1 MADLSST
8 QFGEYFQ
15 AIHGPEAFPWQR
27 RLLERVARDG
37 RWPSLL
43 DLPTGVG
50 KTSALD
56 VALFHLALAGAGAP
70 RRIVMVVDRRTVV
83 DQAYRRACKIVD
95 ALAKS
100 TAPVV
105 REVAARLRA
114 LSGGERPLA
123 VAQLRGGMPRDD
135 SWARTPDQPLIAIST
150 VDQVGSRLLFR
161 GYGVSEAMRPIHAGL
176 LGNDALLLLD
186 EVHLSQPFLET
197 LEAIRRYR
205 RWTEAT
211 FVNRWQVVS
220 MSATARGHD
229 DRPGDEPFRLDESD
243 HANEDLARR
252 LRASKPAKVLEVK
265 ASGDEVKRREVF
277 AEACA
282 EHACAQARSGRV
294 VGVIVNRVATARAA
308 FVRVR
313 EMLPEAAVRL
323 VTGRMRPLDR
333 ESLDKELAP
342 LAESYARSREAGARP
357 VVIVAT
363 QCIEAGADFDFDALV
378 TECAALDA
386 LRQRFGRLN
395 RLGLASDAEGMILG
409 RSDVIK
415 DARDSV
421 YGAALMET
429 WHWLGAE
436 RDFGTQAL
444 STALP
449 PRAQLELL
457 LSAADR
463 APVMLPSHLDAWAQ
477 TMPAPYP
484 DPDVSLWLHGV
495 ERHSTAE
502 VQIVWRAD
510 LTKELLEAAAKDDE
524 VREKLL
530 ERVQACAPVGLEALS
545 IPIGAARA
553 WLARKM
559 LVDVADVE
567 GARDVDEGGR
577 AKVPA
582 ERPALRWSGTQSR
595 VVWPDELVPGMTLVV
610 PTAYG
615 GLADGSWDPTAN
627 EPVLDRGDLARLRR
641 TGRATLRLHAG
652 LLARH
657 GVPALPVAPPPLPLD
672 DDAEEE
678 ERTAIEEW
686 LPSLEGDDDDV
697 NEIVQALGDD
707 FAVLRFKAVRFRE
720 TDGEEL
726 APAYFVL
733 VSRRRRRGEG
743 SDASTDGDES
753 SYTGVEVGL
762 GDHLKG
768 VADVAKGFATR
779 CGLATA
785 IVNDIELAAR
795 WHDAGKADPRFQR
808 MLHGGSALRAALSG
822 RLLAKSGMQSND
834 RRRAREARE
843 RSGYPRGARHELSS
857 VALLEEQKSLLDQAT
872 DRDLVLHLVASHHG
886 WCRPFAPVAEDREPA
901 ELAFEMAG
909 AVVHASSLH
918 GLARLESGTAE
929 RFWRLVGR
937 YGWFGLAWLEAILRL
952 ADHRRSEQEQRLGSG
967 SKEAT

>member
-8 QFGEYFQ
+8 HFATYFQ
-15 AIHGPEAFPWQR
+15 EIHEHEPFPWQG
-27 RLLERVARDG
+27 RLLERVAREG

-70 RRIVMVVDRRTVV
+70 RRIIMIVDRRTVV

-95 ALAKS
+95 ALAKL
-100 TAPVV
+100 TDPVV

-114 LSGGERPLA
+114 LSGREKPLA

-161 GYGVSEAMRPIHAGL
+161 GYGVSETMRPIHAGL

-197 LEAIRRYR
+197 LDAIRRYR
-205 RWTEAT
+205 QWTEAT
-211 FVNRWQVVS
+211 SANRWQVVA
-220 MSATARGHD
+220 MSATARNRD
-229 DRPGDEPFRLDESD
+229 DREAEEPFRLDESD
-243 HANEDLARR
+243 YANEELARR
-252 LRASKPAKVLEVK
+252 LRESKPTKVFEVK
-265 ASGDEVKRREVF
+265 ASGDEVKRREAF
-277 AEACA
+277 ADACA
-282 EHACAQARSGRV
+282 EHARGQARSGRV

-313 EMLPEAAVRL
+313 ERLPEAVVRL

-333 ESLDKELAP
+333 ESLDQELTP
-342 LAESYARSREAGARP
+342 LAESSARSREPGARP
-357 VVIVAT
+357 IVIVAT

-378 TECAALDA
+378 TECASLDA

-395 RLGLASDAEGMILG
+395 RLGSTSDAQGVILG

-415 DARDSV
+415 DARDPV

-429 WHWLGAE
+429 WRWLGQE
-436 RDFGTQAL
+436 RDFGIQAL
-444 STALP
+444 SAALP
-449 PRAQLELL
+449 PLAQLEPL

-463 APVMLPSHLDAWAQ
+463 APVMLPSHLDAWTQ

-495 ERHSTAE
+495 ERRGTAE
-502 VQIVWRAD
+502 VQVVWRAD
-510 LTKELLEAAAKDDE
+510 VTRDLLEAADKDDE
-524 VREKLL
+524 VREQLL

-553 WLARKM
+553 WLARKGI
-559 LVDVADVE
+559 VDVADVE
-567 GARDVDEGGR
+567 GARDADEGGR
-577 AKVPA
+577 AETPV
-582 ERPALRWSGTQSR
+582 ERPALRWSGTKSR

-610 PTAYG
+610 PAAYG
-615 GLADGSWDPTAN
+615 GLADGSWDPAAT
-627 EPVLDRGDLARLRR
+627 EPVIDRGDLARLRR
-641 TGRATLRLHAG
+641 TGRAVLRLHAG
-652 LLARH
+652 VLARPDR
-657 GVPALPVAPPPLPLD
+657 PALPVAPCPLPME
-672 DDAEEE
+672 DDADEE
-678 ERTAIEEW
+678 ERAAIEEW
-686 LPSLEGDDDDV
+686 LALLEESHDL
-697 NEIVQALGDD
+697 NEIVRALRDN
-707 FAVLRFKAVRFRE
+707 FAVLRFNAVRSRE
-720 TDGEEL
+720 ADGKEL
-726 APAYFVL
+726 VPAYFVL
-733 VSRRRRRGEG
+733 VGRRRYRGE
-743 SDASTDGDES
+743 SPDASTDGDES
-753 SYTGVEVGL
+753 SYTGVEIEL
-762 GDHLKG
+762 GEHLEG
-768 VADVAKGFATR
+768 VARAAKGFATR
-779 CGLATA
+779 CGLSNAVA
-785 IVNDIELAAR
+785 NDIELAAR

-822 RLLAKSGMQSND
+822 RLLAKSDMQPSE
-834 RRRAREARE
+834 RKKAREARE

-857 VALLEEQKSLLDQAT
+857 VALLEKQKSLLEQAT
-872 DRDLVLHLVASHHG
+872 DRDLVLHLVGSHHG
-886 WCRPFAPVAEDREPA
+886 WCRPFAPVAEDREPV
-901 ELAFEMAG
+901 EITFEMAG
-909 AVVHASSLH
+909 SVVHASSLH

-937 YGWFGLAWLEAILRL
+937 YGWFELAWFEAILRL
-952 ADHRRSEQEQRLGSG
+952 ADHRQSEEEQRQGTKS
-967 SKEAT
+967 EDEI